1 MITVLNQGT
10 RTIVW
15 DKIRNLISKDLDYY
29 KFFIGSAKNISQLGK
44 EMGLEKVEFISES
57 DNKIN
62 GYFSYIYDSSTRTA
76 KEFELLSLE
85 KNSKNITLLK
95 DFAKVIRCIYDS
107 PDYER
112 LEVEIIKGAP
122 SSCILESLIRANS
135 FRVVG
140 EKRKAIRLNDN
151 KLYDIVIY
159 EHLKEE

>member
-1 MITVLNQGT
+1 MITVLTQET
-10 RTIVW
+10 RIIVW
-15 DKIRNLISKDLDYY
+15 DKIRDLISKDLDYY

-44 EMGLEKVEFISES
+44 EMGLEKVEFISEN

-62 GYFSYIYDSSTRTA
+62 GYFSYIYDSNTRTA
-76 KEFELLSLE
+76 KDFEMLSFSKE
-85 KNSKNITLLK
+85 SKNITLLK
-95 DFAKVIRCIYDS
+95 DFAKVIYCLHDS

-122 SSCILESLIRANS
+122 SSCILESLIRTNV
-135 FRVVG
+135 FRLVG